1 MLSTQADIAANARR
15 RGLRLRPA
23 SRLDPAVATFS
34 TLALLFGTLFALVV
48 PVGWGP
54 DEAAQFDRAY
64 QVASGRL
71 APQRLPDV
79 DGSRVYGGAV
89 PSSAV
94 ALNRFAG
101 PPGRPPAQ
109 GRPLFQSSPA
119 RTAALARPINTPPV
133 VTWFPNTAAYSPV
146 PYVPAALGV
155 RLARL
160 LDLDV
165 GTAWRVMRLAQV
177 LAYVAVTSLGLL
189 ALRTFRLR
197 WPALA
202 VALLPTAIYQTGVVS
217 ADALTNAVAFTFVAL
232 VTKATVL
239 LPPTERR
246 PLARWEAALMYAGA
260 VALPLMKPTYVI
272 LSLLLLVVPRTGGR
286 SPATSPGRRL
296 LRSVPVACSLLLAVG
311 GLVWWSALSAGT
323 ADAMG
328 WLRGPAQR
336 HLVQPTE
343 QLSYVLAHPLQVPGI
358 AVRTLAI
365 NDWLYLSS
373 FLGQMGYALSTN
385 LVTSVAGATCTV
397 LALGIG
403 LAHAR
408 GGSAGRVRLTAM
420 ALVGIAS
427 VLAIFGTLY
436 LAFTPLRASFVTG
449 VQGRYFVPLG
459 LLGVVVVAQLLRGRS
474 EVTPGTA
481 RRLQWTTSLLC
492 ATALVLAA
500 LKYVAV
506 MYVPW
511 FHA

>member
-1 MLSTQADIAANARR
+1 MVTVAALS
-15 RGLRLRPA
+15 
-23 SRLDPAVATFS
+23 
-34 TLALLFGTLFALVV
+34 LLFGTFFAIAV

-64 QVASGRL
+64 QVASGHF
-71 APQRLPDV
+71 APVRLPDV

-94 ALNRFAG
+94 ALNSFAG
-101 PPGRPPAQ
+101 PPGRAPAG
-109 GRPLFQSSPA
+109 GRPLFVSSAA
-119 RTAALARPINTPPV
+119 RDAALARPVNAEPV

-146 PYVPAALGV
+146 PYVPAAVGV

-160 LDLDV
+160 LDLDI

-177 LAYVAVTSLGLL
+177 LAYTLVVSLGML
-189 ALRTFRLR
+189 ALRAFRLR
-197 WPALA
+197 WPAMAL
-202 VALLPTAIYQTGVVS
+202 ALLPTALYQTGVVS

-232 VTKATVL
+232 VTKAAVL
-239 LPPTERR
+239 LPRDEGRT
-246 PLARWEAALMYAGA
+246 LSRWEAAAMYGAA

-272 LSLLLLVVPRTGGR
+272 LSLLLLVVPRPAGP
-286 SPATSPGRRL
+286 SPARSRGARL
-296 LRSVPVACSLLLAVG
+296 LRAWPAAGALLLAVG
-311 GLVWWSALSAGT
+311 GLLWWSSLSAGT

-336 HLVQPTE
+336 HLVQPAE
-343 QLSYVLAHPLQVPGI
+343 QLSYVLGHPLALPGI

-365 NDWLYLSS
+365 NDWIYLTS
-373 FLGQMGYALSTN
+373 FLGQMGYGLSTN
-385 LVTSVAGATCTV
+385 VVTSVAGATCTV
-397 LALGIG
+397 VALGVG
-403 LAHAR
+403 LAHAGVGR
-408 GGSAGRVRLTAM
+408 AGRVRLTAM
-420 ALVGIAS
+420 ALVWLAS

-459 LLGVVVVAQLLRGRS
+459 LLGVSVAAQLVRRRS
-474 EVTPGTA
+474 PVAPTTA
-481 RRLQWTTSLLC
+481 RRLQRTIPLLC
-492 ATALVLAA
+492 LAALVLAA

-506 MYVPW
+506 MYLPW